1 MFATYQ
7 VDKISDPQE
16 KIKVIYDYVTS
27 HVSYDY
33 TYSKYD
39 AYNALIN
46 HTAVCQGYA
55 LLMYRMLSAAG
66 LKTRIITGGNH
77 AWNIVSIGGLWYN
90 LDATW
95 DAGMEGNYQYYLK
108 SDNAFAD
115 HYRKEKYKT
124 EAFYV
129 QFPMASLSY
138 GQEIEEQ
145 PPIYRI

>member
-1 MFATYQ
+1 M
-7 VDKISDPQE
+7 
-16 KIKVIYDYVTS
+16 
-27 HVSYDY
+27 VSYDY

-55 LLMYRMLSAAG
+55 LLIVSDAFRSR

-95 DAGMEGNYQYYLK
+95 DAGMEETIN
-108 SDNAFAD
+108 
-115 HYRKEKYKT
+115 
-124 EAFYV
+124 
-129 QFPMASLSY
+129 
-138 GQEIEEQ
+138 I
-145 PPIYRI
+145 I

>member
-1 MFATYQ
+1 
-7 VDKISDPQE
+7 
-16 KIKVIYDYVTS
+16 
-27 HVSYDY
+27 
-33 TYSKYD
+33 
-39 AYNALIN
+39 
-46 HTAVCQGYA
+46 
-55 LLMYRMLSAAG
+55 MYRMLSAAG

-77 AWNIVSIGGLWYN
+77 AWNIVSIDGLWYN

-138 GQEIEEQ
+138 GQEAEEQ
-145 PPIYRI
+145 PTYIQDLNFGSLTTTAGEIFDYDQLAGKSRVYLFF